1 MSPGTSVDGYI
12 IQRTPT
18 LSEAQIR
25 GLAELL
31 IDCVEGGASVSFMHP
46 LPLAKAVDFWRGV
59 AAAVAEDKRA
69 LLVARDAT
77 ASPAPCN

>member
-46 LPLAKAVDFWRGV
+46 LPLAKAVY
-59 AAAVAEDKRA
+59 
-69 LLVARDAT
+69 L
-77 ASPAPCN
+77 